1 MSFIS
6 LRVQKFE
13 IRFTHQTHISE
24 SLSKSESSKN
34 MKTGNINQMQ
44 MVERYCA
51 LSLGIIF
58 LILGV
63 AGFIP
68 ALVTLPGSNASYVP
82 PDAAAGAYSLGFG
95 YVFGLFPTNFL
106 HNLVHAAVGL
116 LGIAS
121 YTSYSSARFFNR
133 FFVVLYALIAIM
145 GLLPYTQTTFGLMPI
160 FGNNVWFNALTA
172 IAAAYY
178 GIILPAKVTNTGV
191 SRSV

>member
-1 MSFIS
+1 M
-6 LRVQKFE
+6 
-13 IRFTHQTHISE
+13 
-24 SLSKSESSKN
+24 N
-34 MKTGNINQMQ
+34 TGNINQMH

-51 LSLGIIF
+51 LGIGIIF

-68 ALVTLPGSNASYVP
+68 ALVTLPGSNASYIP
-82 PDAAAGAYSLGFG
+82 PNAAHDAYSLGFG
-95 YVFGLFPTNFL
+95 FVFGLFPINFL

-133 FFVVLYALIAIM
+133 FFVVSYVLIAIM

-172 IAAAYY
+172 LAVAYY
-178 GIILPAKVTNTGV
+178 GIILPAKVTDTGV
-191 SRSV
+191 ARNI